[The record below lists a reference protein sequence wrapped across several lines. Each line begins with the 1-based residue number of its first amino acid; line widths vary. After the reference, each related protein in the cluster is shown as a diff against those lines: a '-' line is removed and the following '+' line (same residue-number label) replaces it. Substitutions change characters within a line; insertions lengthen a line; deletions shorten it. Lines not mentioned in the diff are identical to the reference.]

1 LKVGMTR
8 RLEPLDRIK
17 ELGDASVPFSFDVHA
32 MIWSEDAPRLEQEL
46 HKLFVRN
53 QVNKV
58 NPRKEF
64 FRLSVS
70 TLKQKLEDM
79 GVKTTWTLTSEA
91 AEYRESLAIEQRLND
106 SPELAEDW
114 LRHQMEFVPGAG
126 ELLQAE

>member
-1 LKVGMTR
+1 M
-8 RLEPLDRIK
+8 
-17 ELGDASVPFSFDVHA
+17 
-32 MIWSEDAPRLEQEL
+32 
-46 HKLFVRN
+46 RN

-114 LRHQMEFVPGAG
+114 LRHQMEFVPDSG